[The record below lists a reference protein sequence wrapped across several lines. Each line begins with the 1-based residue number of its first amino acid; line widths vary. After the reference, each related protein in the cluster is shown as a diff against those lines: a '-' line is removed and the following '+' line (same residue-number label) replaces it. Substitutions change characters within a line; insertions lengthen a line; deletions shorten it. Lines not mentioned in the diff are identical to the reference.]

1 MKSRF
6 LKNTSW
12 ILVGQI
18 IKMLISFFV
27 GILTVRYLGPGNFGI
42 LNYVTSYVTFFTAI
56 VGLGLNGVIIYEF
69 VNHREQ
75 DGRILGTAIIL
86 RFIVGIVSMVLL
98 YLTVLIV
105 DKGDSTIMIVV
116 ALQCI
121 QLPFLC
127 LDTINYWYQF
137 RLQSKYPVIAQT
149 IAYIIT
155 SVYKI
160 FLLVTEK
167 GVAWFAFATSLD
179 IIILGLFYYIIWF
192 KHHKN
197 GLKWDKVI
205 AKRILMA
212 CIPFILANVM
222 VVIYGQVDKIMI
234 KHMIGSDVEVGL
246 YSAAIAICSY
256 IGFVPAAIL
265 DSARPVIAEAKNSN
279 ENVYQTRFRQL
290 VAGIV
295 WICFLYSL
303 IITILSRFILNLLY
317 GDAYIDANT
326 CLKIAVWYTAF
337 SYLGSAR
344 SFWLI
349 CEKKNKYVF
358 VFSLMGAVGN
368 IVLNAIMIPIWGKDG
383 AALATLLTQILSNF
397 LFPALFKDTRQYSSL
412 ALNAII
418 LRGINLREVVLQVKN
433 RLNRR

>member
-1 MKSRF
+1 M
-6 LKNTSW
+6 KNTSW
-12 ILVGQI
+12 ILIGQV
-18 IKMLISFFV
+18 IKMLVSFFV
-27 GILTVRYLGPGNFGI
+27 GILTVRYLGPSNFGI

-69 VNHREQ
+69 VNNRDH
-75 DGRILGTAIIL
+75 DGKILGTAMLL
-86 RFIVGIVSMVLL
+86 RFMAGLVSMALL
-98 YLTVLIV
+98 YFTVLIV
-105 DKGDSTIMIVV
+105 DKRDSTIMTVV

-149 IAYIIT
+149 VAYVIT
-155 SVYKI
+155 SGYKI
-160 FLLVTEK
+160 FLLATGK

-179 IIILGLFYYIIWF
+179 IILLGLFYYCIWL
-192 KHHKN
+192 KHHEN
-197 GLKWDKVI
+197 RLKWDKAI
-205 AKRILMA
+205 AERILMA

-222 VVIYGQVDKIMI
+222 VVIYGQVDKVMI
-234 KHMIGSDVEVGL
+234 KHMLGSDVEVGL

-265 DSARPVIAEAKNSN
+265 DSARPVIAEAKNTN
-279 ENVYQTRFRQL
+279 EEVYQIRFKQL

-295 WICFLYSL
+295 WICFAYSIFITL
-303 IITILSRFILNLLY
+303 LSSIILRILY
-317 GDAYIDANT
+317 GNAYTDANI

-358 VFSLMGAVGN
+358 AFSTMGALGN
-368 IVLNAIMIPIWGKDG
+368 VILNALMIPVWGKEG
-383 AALATLLTQILSNF
+383 AALATLVTQMLSNF
-397 LFPALFKDTRQYSSL
+397 FFPALFKETRSYAKLVLESI
-412 ALNAII
+412 ALKDVGLKELLHPII
-418 LRGINLREVVLQVKN
+418 CRFLRNDN
-433 RLNRR
+433 